1 MLARF
6 ARDSPLEESGFE
18 PLVPPATEMLIELRY
33 AGAEQL
39 PSNFGD
45 PVGLQIIGPVLPLH
59 SGTESLQT
67 HRWRRQ
73 SRANSSLKPNCLL
86 AGKIQAIL
94 LV

>member
-1 MLARF
+1 
-6 ARDSPLEESGFE
+6 
-18 PLVPPATEMLIELRY
+18 MLIELRY

-67 HRWRRQ
+67 RRWRGVDSNFQYAEAIELGLSPLFSCADCLGRVGAPIGVLRF
-73 SRANSSLKPNCLL
+73 SCFSSTST
-86 AGKIQAIL
+86 A
-94 LV
+94 